1 MLDEILQVIFDRAD
15 KKELID
21 MIEKLINVT
30 NNRSETKKW
39 LIRDFDKT
47 NYVLEKLLN
56 MNGEIK

>member
-1 MLDEILQVIFDRAD
+1 MLDEILQVIFDKAD

-21 MIEKLINVT
+21 TIEKLINVT
-30 NNRSETKKW
+30 NNHSETKKW
-39 LIRDFDKT
+39 LIINFDKT

>member
-1 MLDEILQVIFDRAD
+1 MLDEILQVIFDKAD

-21 MIEKLINVT
+21 TIEKLINVT

-39 LIRDFDKT
+39 LIINFDKT

>member
-56 MNGEIK
+56 MNGD